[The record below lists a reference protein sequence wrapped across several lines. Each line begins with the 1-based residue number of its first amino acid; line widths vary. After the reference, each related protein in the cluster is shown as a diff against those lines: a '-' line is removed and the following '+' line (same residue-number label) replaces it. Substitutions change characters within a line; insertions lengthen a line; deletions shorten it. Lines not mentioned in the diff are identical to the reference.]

1 MTDTTSSSIA
11 LSYVIPIYRCQDTV
25 GRLIERLDNLTISD
39 PWEVI
44 FVDDGSPDNTYA
56 EVKKRLETTSLKATL
71 VRHTRN
77 FGEHQA
83 VITGYR
89 YSHGEYVINIDD
101 DLQNPPEEAI
111 KLWQKAKRDNLDAV
125 YADFLEDKKHSLWRN
140 LGSLFANKTAHLL
153 LDFPNDIYLASF
165 RCLSRTIINLIKEH
179 SSPYVYIDGLVSQYT
194 NRIGTIRARH
204 DPRQIGVSN
213 YNMRRLARL
222 WLIILTGFSVMPLR
236 FASVVG
242 IAVTALG
249 LIAILIILIEVM
261 LIGAIVPG
269 WVSLMSVLLFLGGL
283 QCFILGVIGE
293 YIGRIFLTI
302 SGKPQSAIRSV
313 ERFHVRQN

>member
-1 MTDTTSSSIA
+1 MNENSSSSIS
-11 LSYVIPIYRCQDTV
+11 LSYVIPLYRCQETID
-25 GRLIERLDNLTISD
+25 RLIERLNDLRISE

-56 EVKKRLETTSLKATL
+56 EIKKQLQQTNIAATL

-89 YSHGEYVINIDD
+89 FSQGEYVVNIDD

-111 KLWQKAKRDNLDAV
+111 QLWEKAKRENLDAV
-125 YADFLEDKKHSLWRN
+125 YADFFRSKKHSLWRN

-153 LDFPNDIYLASF
+153 LDLPQDIYLASF
-165 RCLSRTIINLIKEH
+165 RCLSRTIIDLIKEC
-179 SSPYVYIDGLVSQYT
+179 SSPYIYIEGLVSQYT
-194 NRIGTIRARH
+194 NRIGTVKVRH
-204 DPRQIGVSN
+204 DPRQTGVSN

-222 WLIILTGFSVMPLR
+222 WLVILTGFSVMPLR
-236 FASVVG
+236 LASLVG
-242 IAVTALG
+242 IAVVGLG
-249 LIAILIILIEVM
+249 IAGLLFVLIEV
-261 LIGAIVPG
+261 LIIGTVVPG
-269 WVSLMSVLLFLGGL
+269 WVSLMSVVLFLGGL
-283 QCFILGVIGE
+283 QCFMLGIIGE

-302 SGKPQSAIRSV
+302 SGKPQSAVRTV
-313 ERFHVRQN
+313 ERFHMIHD